1 MQKRNSVLTIIWLV
15 LLLMLA
21 LPVCS
26 TNADI
31 ITHLKFKQ
39 LSTIDG
45 LPTDE
50 VQKVYQDR
58 DGFVWIATR
67 YGLCLYDG
75 YQTSLYKSN
84 LYTPDLLSNNNIYCL
99 TDDNN
104 HNIWIG
110 TQEGLNV
117 LNKETGVI
125 KKDHY
130 SQIGNNSVSCLLTT
144 GDNTVWV
151 GTDAGLF
158 KYDATADSM
167 LLCSAKITGNVLF
180 NVPIKSLFED
190 SEGDVWIGTWSS
202 GLYRYSPRSKRFYA
216 YPKMNK
222 RSSAHVVYEDSHK
235 NIWVGAWDEG
245 LFLLKNPKDM
255 KRVSWIN
262 FRHQPSNAT
271 SLSDNI
277 VYDISEDLNTHS
289 LWIGTR
295 SGLSIMRQSKEGEFI
310 NYKSQK
316 SPFQIP
322 CNEINSLLRDRFG
335 NMWLGAIGGGVFM
348 VDTRKPKFNLY
359 SFDATEDDIP
369 TSAVRA
375 LFVDHEQS
383 VWLGVGTY
391 GMARHDRKTGQFLY
405 YSRIPEFAGI
415 NSMPTV
421 FAIIQRKKTGD
432 VWLGTYD
439 GGVYVYRKG
448 EKVKHYT
455 SENTNFIKYICI
467 TSLYEDKKGNC
478 WVGTRNGVGV
488 MRADGSGYLFKKIM
502 VNGENLEYSYIR
514 DIVEDHEGN
523 IWLATA
529 NQGAICIQGD
539 LRHPESLTYK
549 SYNLENHKLAA
560 KTALCLHSDARG
572 RLWMGTEGS
581 GLFYYNKEADVF
593 EERNI
598 LYNLPGDMVGSIEE
612 DTHGGLWLGTNNGLV
627 KLVVSDNGSK
637 ATVRVYTSADGL
649 QDNFFIP
656 KSSFNKDGEL
666 FFGGYKGYNSFFPD
680 NMNDSVSDVPFFITD
695 IKIFNRSLKSLD
707 EDLRMRISKKMPSF
721 TDRIELPYQYNNF
734 NIEFASLT
742 YKNPEL
748 NKYAYKLEG
757 FDKEWQYTDAT
768 RHFAYYNNLK
778 SGTYTFLLRATN
790 ENGVWSEQTRKI
802 TVVVLPPFWATWW
815 AYTFY
820 FLLLISIV
828 YYLYRVAKNRMILK
842 NQLHLKEL
850 EQSKAE
856 ELNHAKLQF
865 FTNITH
871 ELLTPLTIISATVD
885 ELKMQAPQHDDL
897 YAVMGN
903 NIRRLIRLL
912 QQILEFRKAE
922 AGNLKLKVSP
932 GDVAAFVKREAE
944 SFLPL
949 VKKQKLHFSV
959 LCDPESIVGYFDPDK
974 LDKIVYNLLSNSAKY
989 NSEGGFVQVNLSY
1002 ADNKDY
1008 ILLRIR
1014 DNGKGI
1020 SEAGRKNL
1028 FKRFYEGDYRK
1039 FNTIGTGIGL
1049 SLTKDLVELH
1059 GGSISVESELEKGT
1073 TFSVTLPIDRSY
1085 FKEEEID
1092 EETMPAQKIV
1102 SGVEQDLTETN
1113 NTHDI
1118 KAHSILVLEDNLD
1131 LLQLMVKLLGREY
1144 NVFTGAN
1151 GKEGIEVIEN
1161 EDIDLVVSDI
1171 MMPEMDGIELCKFV
1185 KSKLEFSH
1193 IPVILLTAK
1202 NTEEDRAEAY
1212 ESGADGFISKP
1223 FNLTVLHA
1231 RIKNLLKYKERM
1243 ARDFK
1248 NQLVFEVKDL
1258 HYTSLDEEFM
1268 QHAIDCVNK
1277 HLDDPD
1283 FDQLQFIE
1291 EMGTSKSTL
1300 YKKLKSLTG
1309 LNTSAFIRNIR
1320 LKAACQIME
1329 EKRSIRVSELAYAVG
1344 FNDPKY
1350 FSSCFKKEFNMLPTE
1365 YIERFLPENHL
1376 P

>member
-1 MQKRNSVLTIIWLV
+1 MPLS
-15 LLLMLA
+15 A
-21 LPVCS
+21 CS
-26 TNADI
+26 TNTDM

-125 KKDHY
+125 KKDLY
-130 SQIGNNSVSCLLTT
+130 SQIGNNAVSCLLTT
-144 GDNTVWV
+144 RDNIVWV
-151 GTDAGLF
+151 GTDAGLL
-158 KYDATADSM
+158 KYDALADSM
-167 LLCSAKITGNVLF
+167 LFCTGKVTGNVLF
-180 NVPIKSLFED
+180 NTSIKSLFED
-190 SEGDVWIGTWSS
+190 SQGDIWIGTWES
-202 GLYRYSPRSKRFYA
+202 GLYRYSPHTKRFYA

-222 RSSAHVVYEDSHK
+222 RNSAHVVYEDSHK

-255 KRVSWIN
+255 KRVSWTN

-316 SPFQIP
+316 SLFHIP

-359 SFDATEDDIP
+359 SFDTMEDDIP

-375 LFVDHEQS
+375 LFVDNEQS

-488 MRADGSGYLFKKIM
+488 MRADGSGYLFRKIM
-502 VNGENLEYSYIR
+502 INGENLEYSYIR
-514 DIVEDHEGN
+514 DIVEDREGN

-529 NQGAICIQGD
+529 NQGVICIQGD

-549 SYNLENHKLAA
+549 SYNLENHKLAT

-572 RLWMGTEGS
+572 RLWVGTEGS

-627 KLVVSDNGSK
+627 KLVVSNDVSK

-695 IKIFNRSLKSLD
+695 IKIYNRSLKSLD
-707 EDLRMRISKKMPSF
+707 EDLRIRISKKMPSF
-721 TDRIELPYQYNNF
+721 TDKIELPYQYNNF

-790 ENGVWSEQTRKI
+790 ENGVWSVQTRKI
-802 TVVVLPPFWATWW
+802 TVVVFPPFWATWW

-820 FLLLISIV
+820 FFLLVSIV

-842 NQLHLKEL
+842 NQLHIKEL
-850 EQSKAE
+850 ERSKAE

-932 GDVAAFVKREAE
+932 GDVAAFVKNEAE

-949 VKKQKLHFSV
+949 VKKRKLHFSV
-959 LCDPESIVGYFDPDK
+959 LCDPESIIGYFDPDK

-989 NSEGGFVQVNLSY
+989 NIEGGFVQVNLSY

-1092 EETMPAQKIV
+1092 EETMPAQEII
-1102 SGVEQDLTETN
+1102 SGVEVDLTETN
-1113 NTHDI
+1113 NAHDI

-1131 LLQLMVKLLGREY
+1131 LQQLMVKLLGREY

-1171 MMPEMDGIELCKFV
+1171 MMPEMDGIELCKLV

-1258 HYTSLDEEFM
+1258 HYTSIDEEFM
-1268 QHAIDCVNK
+1268 QHAIDCVNR

-1329 EKRSIRVSELAYAVG
+1329 KKRSIRVSELAYAVG

-1365 YIERFLPENHL
+1365 YIERFLPENNL

>member
-1 MQKRNSVLTIIWLV
+1 MQKRNSVLIIIWLA
-15 LLLMLA
+15 LLLATA
-21 LPVCS
+21 LPIRS
-26 TNADI
+26 ENSDI
-31 ITHLKFKQ
+31 INRLKFKS
-39 LSTIDG
+39 LSTING
-45 LPTDE
+45 LPTNE
-50 VQKVYQDR
+50 VRRLYQDK
-58 DGFVWIATR
+58 DGYIWIATTS
-67 YGLCLYDG
+67 GLCLYDA
-75 YQTSLYKSN
+75 YQVKIYKSN
-84 LYTPDLLSNNNIYCL
+84 LYTPNLLSNNNIRCL
-99 TDDNN
+99 SEDNS
-104 HNIWIG
+104 HNLWIG
-110 TQEGLNV
+110 TNNGVNI
-117 LNKETGVI
+117 LNKPTGKI
-125 KKDHY
+125 R
-130 SQIGNNSVSCLLTT
+130 QIVDGRFYNNVV
-144 GDNTVWV
+144 NTVV
-151 GTDAGLF
+151 TTRSGLTFIGTEKELF
-158 KYDATADSM
+158 RYDSNLDSCIVCQPDKENSR
-167 LLCSAKITGNVLF
+167 LYNVQH
-180 NVPIKSLFED
+180 LFED
-190 SEGDVWIGTWSS
+190 SRNQLWIATSYGLFRYDPAKDRYYTYSLPSAHFVFEDSKHRIWVGTFGS
-202 GLYRYSPRSKRFYA
+202 GLYLLENAYNPQKVVWHKFEHKAGNPNSLGDNVIYA
-216 YPKMNK
+216 I
-222 RSSAHVVYEDSHK
+222 E
-235 NIWVGAWDEG
+235 
-245 LFLLKNPKDM
+245 
-255 KRVSWIN
+255 
-262 FRHQPSNAT
+262 
-271 SLSDNI
+271 
-277 VYDISEDLNTHS
+277 EDLNTKS

-295 SGLSIMRQSKEGEFI
+295 SGLSILSYHTSETNII
-310 NYKSQK
+310 NYQPGRNSAFF
-316 SPFQIP
+316 SF
-322 CNEINSLLRDRFG
+322 NEVNAIIRDKQG
-335 NMWLGAIGGGVFM
+335 IMWLGMLGGGVGY
-348 VDTRKPKFNLY
+348 V
-359 SFDATEDDIP
+359 S
-369 TSAVRA
+369 TSKSMFQLDVLQDVKESLSSNAVRSI
-375 LFVDHEQS
+375 LVDNKGML
-383 VWLGVGTY
+383 WVGIGSY
-391 GMARHDRKTGQFLY
+391 GFIVKDLKTGKWIHY
-405 YSRIPEFAGI
+405 KKHPDFAKLQDLPTI
-415 NSMPTV
+415 NTMMQSDYDSK
-421 FAIIQRKKTGD
+421 I
-432 VWLGTYD
+432 WLGTFSSGIYIYDESKRIGERVSRISQFTHEWLPSSCIYGIKEDSSRNHWIATRSGLALLTSKNKGYNLTQNRFPSFFYCVEQDNEGYIWAGSGSYGAIRISHAKNLPESIIYREYSPRNGKLNCSDVQCIFQDSKNRLWLGTD
-439 GGVYVYRKG
+439 GGGLNLYDK
-448 EKVKHYT
+448 EKDRFVAV
-455 SENTNFIKYICI
+455 S
-467 TSLYEDKKGNC
+467 SLLNIPGDGVFSIQEDNLGN
-478 WVGTRNGVGV
+478 
-488 MRADGSGYLFKKIM
+488 
-502 VNGENLEYSYIR
+502 
-514 DIVEDHEGN
+514 
-523 IWLATA
+523 
-529 NQGAICIQGD
+529 
-539 LRHPESLTYK
+539 
-549 SYNLENHKLAA
+549 
-560 KTALCLHSDARG
+560 
-572 RLWMGTEGS
+572 LWMGTNAGLIKLSIQNGVDSGS
-581 GLFYYNKEADVF
+581 Y
-593 EERNI
+593 R
-598 LYNLPGDMVGSIEE
+598 LYTTEF
-612 DTHGGLWLGTNNGLV
+612 
-627 KLVVSDNGSK
+627 
-637 ATVRVYTSADGL
+637 GL
-649 QDNFFIP
+649 QGNIFLRGASS
-656 KSSFNKDGEL
+656 KSKGGEL
-666 FFGGYKGYNSFFPD
+666 FFGGHNGYNYFYPASIKD
-680 NMNDSVSDVPFFITD
+680 NAIDLPIVITD
-695 IKIFNRSLKSLD
+695 IKIYNQSWNSFDEQTQSSVSAYSPGYTHEITLKYD
-707 EDLRMRISKKMPSF
+707 
-721 TDRIELPYQYNNF
+721 QNNF
-734 NIEFASLT
+734 SIEFAA
-742 YKNPEL
+742 L
-748 NKYAYKLEG
+748 NYMAPMQCLYAYRLKG
-757 FDKEWQYTDAT
+757 FDKKWQYADAS
-768 RHFAYYNNLK
+768 RRFAYYNNLDA
-778 SGTYTFLLRATN
+778 GTYEFELKASN
-790 ENGVWSEQTRKI
+790 EGGLWSVPLCLK
-802 TVVVLPPFWATWW
+802 VVVLPPPWETWW
-815 AYTFY
+815 AYTLY
-820 FLLLISIV
+820 FIALVLIV
-828 YYLYRVAKNRMILK
+828 YYLYRVARNRVILK

-885 ELKMQAPQHDDL
+885 ELKLQAPQHDDL

-903 NIRRLIRLL
+903 NVRRLIRLL

-932 GDVAAFVKREAE
+932 GDVTAFVRREAE

-949 VKKQKLHFSV
+949 VKKRKLHFSV

-974 LDKIVYNLLSNSAKY
+974 LDKIFYNLLSNSAKY
-989 NSEGGFVQVNLSY
+989 NNEGGFVQVNLSY

-1020 SEAGRKNL
+1020 SEAGKKDL

-1059 GGSISVESELEKGT
+1059 GGNISVESELEKGT

-1171 MMPEMDGIELCKFV
+1171 MMPEMDGIELCQFV

-1248 NQLVFEVKDL
+1248 NQLVFEVKNL
-1258 HYTSLDEEFM
+1258 NYTSLDEEFM

-1320 LKAACQIME
+1320 LKAACRIME